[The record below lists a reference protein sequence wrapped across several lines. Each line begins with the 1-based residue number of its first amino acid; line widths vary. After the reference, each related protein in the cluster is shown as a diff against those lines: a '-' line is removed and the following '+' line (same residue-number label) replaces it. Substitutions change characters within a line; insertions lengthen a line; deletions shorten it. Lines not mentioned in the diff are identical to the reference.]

1 MDEDKSKS
9 KENQSGNMYS
19 YKEEKKV
26 PVMETNAIRRS
37 LGEGNPN
44 AFIENQSNYN
54 NSLDKGPII
63 NQNSIIIHINQ
74 SPPLYW
80 MFFLIFGIIQIIVII
95 LLANYFKWD
104 AYNKT
109 KSIDK
114 KVNDLILQKNFKL
127 FQEINIMIFLGFGF
141 LRSFLKHHSWFSIG
155 LTFMAGLLS
164 FEFGLFSLI
173 CWSGAFKKNWND
185 GEYSFKFF
193 LNSNYNCAT
202 IVISL
207 GAILGK
213 LSIAQYF
220 VFILLETIFC
230 TINSILLR
238 QQMHIIDI
246 GGALIVHLFG
256 AVFGGIFSL
265 VSFITKDERERIK
278 INPHLGSNYN
288 SNIFALFGTLIL
300 VTYWPSFNT
309 SLIEYTLDGKYLED
323 DNIYELNY
331 EKFKGIINTYLSILG
346 SIIGTFCISPICNLG
361 KIKIKDIIN
370 SSFTGG
376 IIVAGCCHIIEHF
389 WASIIIGVICGALT
403 TYLCNILSGVFGRKG
418 YHDTSDTIYY
428 HGIPGFLGGIITS
441 IFVGNLGKKKNI
453 SKEDLYK
460 MIGLLITQNSDG
472 ERKISE
478 YAGVHFA
485 AIIITIVIA
494 SASGLFAAFVIKF
507 CNCNIAKLYFND
519 SEFYDISENNPFPW
533 DDEQVEFQVGNNNR
547 IEN

>member
-1 MDEDKSKS
+1 MDGDKSKS

-19 YKEEKKV
+19 YQEEKKV
-26 PVMETNAIRRS
+26 PIVQTNAIRRS

-54 NSLDKGPII
+54 NSIDKGPII

-141 LRSFLKHHSWFSIG
+141 LRSFLKHHSWFSMG

-213 LSIAQYF
+213 LSIPQYF

-238 QQMHIIDI
+238 QEMHIIDI
-246 GGALIVHLFG
+246 GGALTVHLF
-256 AVFGGIFSL
+256 AAAFGGIFSL
-265 VSFITKDERERIK
+265 VSFITKDERERIR

-309 SLIEYTLDGKYLED
+309 SLIEYTLN
-323 DNIYELNY
+323 DNTQEPNY
-331 EKFKGIINTYLSILG
+331 KKFRGIINTYLSILG

-403 TYLCNILSGVFGRKG
+403 TYLCNILSDIFKRKG
-418 YHDTSDTIYY
+418 YHDTSDTLYY
-428 HGIPGFLGGIITS
+428 HGISGFLGGIITT
-441 IFVGNLGKKKNI
+441 IFVGNLGEPKEKISKKDLYENIGFLITKNSELNGERNI
-453 SKEDLYK
+453 SD
-460 MIGLLITQNSDG
+460 
-472 ERKISE
+472 

-485 AIIITIVIA
+485 AIIITIAIA
-494 SASGLFAAFVIKF
+494 SASGLFTAFVIKF
-507 CNCNIAKLYFND
+507 CNCKIAKLYFND
-519 SEFYDISENNPFPW
+519 SEFYDTSENNPFPW